1 MNCPKCRAPM
11 EIVTYAEIVVDRC
24 TKCRGLFFDA
34 LEPEK
39 LKRAK
44 GSEVIDDGDAAVGEK
59 YDEIDLIN
67 CPRDT
72 TRMVRMTAPR
82 QYHLHF
88 ETCPV
93 CFGTFFDAGEFR
105 DWKEETLADVFR
117 GIFAKKRA

>member
-44 GSEVIDDGDAAVGEK
+44 GSEVIDVELQPLSVTWRLIREGAIDHALVVAAFAH
-59 YDEIDLIN
+59 LAALQ
-67 CPRDT
+67 
-72 TRMVRMTAPR
+72 AP
-82 QYHLHF
+82 
-88 ETCPV
+88 
-93 CFGTFFDAGEFR
+93 
-105 DWKEETLADVFR
+105 
-117 GIFAKKRA
+117 

>member
-1 MNCPKCRAPM
+1 M

-59 YDEIDLIN
+59 YDRSISS
-67 CPRDT
+67 T
-72 TRMVRMTAPR
+72 AHGTRHGWSV
-82 QYHLHF
+82 
-88 ETCPV
+88 
-93 CFGTFFDAGEFR
+93 
-105 DWKEETLADVFR
+105 
-117 GIFAKKRA
+117 